1 MLIMIFSGYIYMK
14 RYYKCIDSKFNWYN
28 IDFILPIICFSF
40 IFGIRYNVGNDY
52 MSYLDIYEGYAHY
65 YTIRDD
71 LEIGFEFVTR
81 LMAETGLHYSI
92 YFGLIAFLQIFLII
106 HDYVWSF
113 FRMDECYQTIFSLVF
128 IRIRYPFYQ
137 AKKIYTLY
145 AMCCYRIY
153 TSQNSTSA
161 NSSIFHL

>member
-92 YFGLIAFLQIFLII
+92 YFGLIAFLQIFLIYYTFRKDVYKRQALRRPLP
-106 HDYVWSF
+106 DYVPILCLAD
-113 FRMDECYQTIFSLVF
+113 RQ
-128 IRIRYPFYQ
+128 R
-137 AKKIYTLY
+137 TLY
-145 AMCCYRIY
+145 LRRNLAYGNSGLRRQYRLGLPLPE
-153 TSQNSTSA
+153 T
-161 NSSIFHL
+161 L

>member
-92 YFGLIAFLQIFLII
+92 YFGLIAFLQIFLI
-106 HDYVWSF
+106 YYT
-113 FRMDECYQTIFSLVF
+113 FRKEGYLS
-128 IRIRYPFYQ
+128 
-137 AKKIYTLY
+137 
-145 AMCCYRIY
+145 
-153 TSQNSTSA
+153 
-161 NSSIFHL
+161 